1 MSTIRPPIFPTP
13 QPQAQPT
20 APVRSSAQQAFFA
33 AAMGRPAAQAQ
44 VQPQVHAQPQA
55 QAAPAQRMPAS
66 LPADP
71 PQKLLR
77 PGSILDI
84 RV

>member
-1 MSTIRPPIFPTP
+1 MSTIRPPIFPTN
-13 QPQAQPT
+13 QPATPAQTP
-20 APVRSSAQQAFFA
+20 ARSAAQRAFFE
-33 AAMGRPAAQAQ
+33 AAMGRPAAAAQ
-44 VQPQVHAQPQA
+44 PRPQIQPQA
-55 QAAPAQRMPAS
+55 AAPAPVQRMPAS

-71 PQKLLR
+71 PERILR

>member
-20 APVRSSAQQAFFA
+20 APVRSGAQQAFFA
-33 AAMGRPAAQAQ
+33 AAMGRPAAQPQ
-44 VQPQVHAQPQA
+44 VQAQPQA

-71 PQKLLR
+71 PQKILR

>member
-13 QPQAQPT
+13 QPQAQ
-20 APVRSSAQQAFFA
+20 APARSSAQQAFFA
-33 AAMGRPAAQAQ
+33 AATGRPAAQPQ
-44 VQPQVHAQPQA
+44 VQAQPQA

-71 PQKLLR
+71 PQKILR

>member
-33 AAMGRPAAQAQ
+33 AAMGRPAAPPQ
-44 VQPQVHAQPQA
+44 VQAQPQA

-71 PQKLLR
+71 PQKILR
-77 PGSILDI
+77 PGSLLDI

>member
-33 AAMGRPAAQAQ
+33 AAMGRPAAHPQ
-44 VQPQVHAQPQA
+44 VQAQPQA

-71 PQKLLR
+71 PQKILR

>member
-13 QPQAQPT
+13 QPQAQ
-20 APVRSSAQQAFFA
+20 APARSSAQQAFFA
-33 AAMGRPAAQAQ
+33 AAMGRPAAQPQ
-44 VQPQVHAQPQA
+44 VQAQPQA

>member
-20 APVRSSAQQAFFA
+20 APARNSAQQAFFA
-33 AAMGRPAAQAQ
+33 AAMGRPAAAPTQAQ
-44 VQPQVHAQPQA
+44 VQTQPQA
-55 QAAPAQRMPAS
+55 PAGPVHRMPAS

-71 PQKLLR
+71 PQKILS

>member
-33 AAMGRPAAQAQ
+33 AAMGRPAAQ
-44 VQPQVHAQPQA
+44 VQPQVQAQPQA

>member
-20 APVRSSAQQAFFA
+20 APTRNSAQQAFFA
-33 AAMGRPAAQAQ
+33 AAMGRPTAAQAQ
-44 VQPQVHAQPQA
+44 PQVQGQPQA
-55 QAAPAQRMPAS
+55 PAAPAQRMPAS

-71 PQKLLR
+71 PQRILR

>member
-13 QPQAQPT
+13 QPQAQPA
-20 APVRSSAQQAFFA
+20 APARNSAQQAFFA
-33 AAMGRPAAQAQ
+33 AAMGRPAPAQAQ
-44 VQPQVHAQPQA
+44 VQAQPQA
-55 QAAPAQRMPAS
+55 PAAPVQRMPAS

-71 PQKLLR
+71 PQKILR

>member
-20 APVRSSAQQAFFA
+20 APARNSAQQAFFA
-33 AAMGRPAAQAQ
+33 AAMGRPVAA
-44 VQPQVHAQPQA
+44 QPQVQAQPQA
-55 QAAPAQRMPAS
+55 PAAPAQRMPAS
-66 LPADP
+66 LPAEP
-71 PQKLLR
+71 PQKILR

>member
-33 AAMGRPAAQAQ
+33 AATGRPAAQPQ
-44 VQPQVHAQPQA
+44 VQAQPQA

-71 PQKLLR
+71 PQKILR